1 MVRSWLDC
9 YGLHEL
15 GSATSRPTDAT
26 LLPRPWRAGA
36 WSRAGKVIRR
46 RRTVAHL
53 LRDPYFLYTAALAPI
68 ALAVAVVSN
77 EPVDAPTVLIL
88 SPIFIGLQLILGLI
102 PVRSRPM
109 SQGGWA
115 LLRLIVSLLYV
126 AALAELV
133 GGVTHPMLSLYIP
146 VVVAAAAVGTSQ
158 AITIGAVAAL
168 IYLAPELTLP
178 GTRAA
183 IALRGLTHA
192 GVILLVAVGTRRLV
206 MAVEDANAKLRSAM
220 VSERRR
226 SRQIAGMEA
235 VSKLLVSG
243 GPVDEMLDGALGV
256 LVDQFHYTYVSIYL
270 AEHDRL
276 VLGAQRG
283 YAEPRLSFDGTEGV
297 VGRVMRSHELAFVP
311 DVSVDPDYVAVDH
324 AVVSEICA
332 PLMDE
337 GEFLGILNVEAITLL
352 DRTDRDLVATLAGR
366 IATVVALGRDR
377 QSLGERAAV
386 LRSLSDFTNVVGG
399 ELDMTRL
406 GAAMVEAVR
415 KVVPADIVSLTVLE
429 RETGRYLLRAAT
441 EMDSAML
448 DREIKLGEGLAGRA
462 IRDRTVVIDD
472 NFGPDRYPPAYAEV
486 AEPGSLLGAGIPL
499 QRDGVVVGAISILRR
514 DRARPFRP
522 IDLEAMELLAGHA
535 ALAISNAYLH
545 AEVEQLAAHDPL
557 TGLYNRRYFDEALI
571 RVVASWRRAPEGERR
586 PVAAIMFDL
595 DRFGEF
601 NKQHGHQVGDEVLRT
616 FAGLLRRRFREAD
629 LVARFGGEEFVVV
642 LEGATRDAAVAI
654 AEEIL
659 ADLAEM
665 LVKGDDGTRLPVT
678 VSAGCA
684 ALDESEPTREQLLR
698 TADVALFM
706 AKRAGRN
713 RVVAA

>member
-1 MVRSWLDC
+1 MGTALP
-9 YGLHEL
+9 
-15 GSATSRPTDAT
+15 RPTDAS
-26 LLPRPWRAGA
+26 LQPRPRRAGE
-36 WSRAGKVIRR
+36 WSRAIR
-46 RRTVAHL
+46 VAGQRARANL
-53 LRDPYFLYTAALAPI
+53 VRDPFFLYTAALAPI
-68 ALAVAVVSN
+68 ALAVALLSQ
-77 EPVDAPTVLIL
+77 EPYDLPVVLIA
-88 SPIFIGLQLILGLI
+88 SPIFIGLQLILGVI
-102 PVRSRPM
+102 PARSRPM

-115 LLRLIVSLLYV
+115 LLRLVVSLLYV
-126 AALAELV
+126 AVLAELV
-133 GGVTHPMLSLYIP
+133 GGATHPMLSLYIP

-158 AITIGAVAAL
+158 AVAIGMVAAL

-183 IALRGLTHA
+183 VALRGLTHA
-192 GVILLVAVGTRRLV
+192 GVIILVAVGTRRLV
-206 MAVEDANAKLRSAM
+206 IAVEETTAKLRSAM

-235 VSKLLVSG
+235 VSQLLVSG
-243 GPVDEMLDGALGV
+243 APVAEMLDGALGV
-256 LVDQFHYTYVSIYL
+256 LVDQFHYAYVSIYL
-270 AEHDRL
+270 ADQERL
-276 VLGAQRG
+276 VLGSQRG
-283 YAEPRLSFDGTEGV
+283 YEQPRASFDGSEGV

-311 DVSVDPDYVAVDH
+311 DVKLDPDYVSVSDQ
-324 AVVSEICA
+324 VVSEICA
-332 PLMDE
+332 PLIFDA
-337 GEFLGILNVEAITLL
+337 EFLGILNVEALQPL
-352 DRTDRDLVATLAGR
+352 DRTDRDLVTTLAGR

-377 QSLGERAAV
+377 QALAERAAV
-386 LRSLSDFTNVVGG
+386 QHNLNDFTNAVSG

-441 EMDSAML
+441 EIDSAKL

-472 NFGPDRYPPAYAEV
+472 NFGPDRYPTAYVEV
-486 AEPGSLLGAGIPL
+486 AEPDPLLGAGIPL
-499 QRDGVVVGAISILRR
+499 QREGVVVGAISILRR
-514 DRARPFRP
+514 DRSNPFRP

-535 ALAISNAYLH
+535 ALAISNAFLH
-545 AEVEQLAAHDPL
+545 AEVEQLATHDPL
-557 TGLYNRRYFDEALI
+557 TGLYNRRYFDEALT
-571 RVVASWRRAPEGERR
+571 RVIASWRRSLKEDERR

-595 DRFGEF
+595 DHFGDF
-601 NKQHGHQVGDEVLRT
+601 NKQHGHQVGDEVLKT

-642 LEGATRDAAVAI
+642 LEGATREAAVAI
-654 AEEIL
+654 AEEVL
-659 ADLAEM
+659 ADLAD
-665 LVKGDDGTRLPVT
+665 VPVNGDDGTRLPVT

>member
-1 MVRSWLDC
+1 MATVCS
-9 YGLHEL
+9 EL
-15 GSATSRPTDAT
+15 GTAASRPTDAT
-26 LLPRPWRAGA
+26 LLPRSWAGA
-36 WSRAGKVIRR
+36 WLRASQVLRR
-46 RRTVAHL
+46 RAAVRL

-68 ALAVAVVSN
+68 ALAVAVLSN
-77 EPVDAPTVLIL
+77 EPLDIPTVLIV
-88 SPIFIGLQLILGLI
+88 SPIFIGLQLMLGFI
-102 PVRSRPM
+102 PIRSRPF
-109 SQGGWA
+109 SPGGWA
-115 LLRLIVSLLYV
+115 LFRLVVSLLYV

-133 GGVTHPMLSLYIP
+133 GGVSHPMLSLYIP
-146 VVVAAAAVGTSQ
+146 VVVAAAAVGTNQ
-158 AITIGAVAAL
+158 AIAIGAVAAL

-192 GVILLVAVGTRRLV
+192 GVIILVAVGTRRLV
-206 MAVEDANAKLRSAM
+206 IAVEDANAKLRSAM

-235 VSKLLVSG
+235 ISHLLVSG
-243 GPVDEMLDGALGV
+243 DAGVEKLDRALSV
-256 LVDQFHYTYVSIYL
+256 LVDQFHYAYVSIYL
-270 AEHDRL
+270 MDGDLLH
-276 VLGAQRG
+276 LGAQRG
-283 YAEPRLSFDGTEGV
+283 YDQPRQSFDGSEGV

-311 DVSVDPDYVAVDH
+311 DVSTDPDYVSVDDR
-324 AVVSEICA
+324 VVSEICA
-332 PLMDE
+332 PLIYGE
-337 GEFLGILNVEAITLL
+337 EFLGILNVEAVQAL
-352 DRTDRDLVATLAGR
+352 DRTDRDLVATLGGR
-366 IATVVALGRDR
+366 IGTVIALERDR
-377 QSLGERAAV
+377 RALGERAAV
-386 LRSLSDFTNVVGG
+386 LRNLSDFTNAVGG

-429 RETGRYLLRAAT
+429 RETGRYLMRAAT
-441 EMDSAML
+441 EIDTAIL
-448 DREIKLGEGLAGRA
+448 NREIKLGEGLAGRA
-462 IRDRTVVIDD
+462 IRDRKLVIDD
-472 NFGPDRYPPAYAEV
+472 NFGPDRYPTAYSEV
-486 AEPGSLLGAGIPL
+486 AEPDPLLGAGIPL

-514 DRARPFRP
+514 DRANAFRS

-571 RVVASWRRAPEGERR
+571 RVVASWRRATEGERR

-616 FAGLLRRRFREAD
+616 FARVLKRRFRDAD
-629 LVARFGGEEFVVV
+629 LVARFGGEEFIVV
-642 LEGATRDAAVAI
+642 LEGATRDHAVHI
-654 AEEIL
+654 AEEIRAVL
-659 ADLAEM
+659 PQHPVL
-665 LVKGDDGTRLPVT
+665 GDDGTRLAVT

-684 ALDESEPTREQLLR
+684 ELDEGEPTGEQLLR

-706 AKRAGRN
+706 AKRAGRD